1 MNLKNLSLLAA
12 LFLTA
17 IMLQGQEL
25 KKDTFNIDEVVVTST
40 KTETNRN
47 LVPMTISVVTDKE
60 LEESDET
67 SLLPVLSE
75 QVPGLF
81 VTERGI
87 AGFGVAG
94 GSAGQINMRGLG
106 GSPTSQVL
114 VLLDGHPQFMGMMG
128 HPLPDAYATSQAERV
143 EIIRGPA
150 SILYGSYAMGG
161 VINIITKKSQKE
173 GLRLN
178 SKAAYGSH
186 NTQKFMQSGGY
197 KKGDLSIFSSLNY
210 DKTDGHRDSS
220 DFNQVNGYLKIDYDI
235 NENFKLTAD
244 YNLSQFESQDPGIKT
259 KETETVTAG
268 ERIDILRGK
277 SSVSIENNYDQFD
290 GAIKGYFNFGE
301 HNISG
306 GWNSVDEMYG
316 LMIYEAMR
324 LFEGNSITIGYD
336 YMKYGGKGSPIVTVL
351 RDETGQ
357 IIPGPG
363 PQFQLSSFN
372 DRWINMENQA
382 GYTFIQQTLMNRL
395 TLSAGIRYDIS
406 NTYGN
411 EWIPQGGF
419 SYRALE
425 STVIKGSVAKG
436 YRPPSLRELF
446 LFPPANETLK
456 PERMMNYE
464 LGWHQKWLNGRL
476 NTEITGYVSDGEN
489 RIVMVPAAAPPPP
502 QYKNTGTF
510 YNTGIELASRYH
522 LSKNLNF
529 HMNYSYIDM
538 KEPLIATPEQNLF
551 ISGNYSWKD
560 FSFKLKIAHIRNLY
574 GEKSGKIEIIENQY
588 SNLGARIK
596 YQIDS
601 KLDVFISGDN
611 LLDEKY
617 AINYGYPMPGATFM
631 TGVNINY

>member
-1 MNLKNLSLLAA
+1 MTLKNLILIVLIVP
-12 LFLTA
+12 A
-17 IMLQGQEL
+17 IHGYGQEL
-25 KKDTFNIDEVVVTST
+25 TEDTVNIEEVVVTST
-40 KTETNRN
+40 KTKTNRN
-47 LVPMTISVVTDKE
+47 LVPTTISVVSEKDLKE
-60 LEESDET
+60 SHET
-67 SLLPVLSE
+67 ALLPVLSE
-75 QVPGLF
+75 QTPGLF

-94 GSAGQINMRGLG
+94 GAAGQINMRGLG

-128 HPLPDAYATSQAERV
+128 HPLPDAYAASQAERV

-150 SILYGSYAMGG
+150 SILYGSNAMGG

-173 GLRLN
+173 GIRFN

-197 KKGDLSIFSSLNY
+197 KKGNLSIFSSLNY

-220 DFNQVNGYLKIDYDI
+220 DFNQVNGYLKIDYDL
-235 NENFKLTAD
+235 NENIKLTAD
-244 YNLSQFESQDPGIKT
+244 YNLSQFESQDPGVKT
-259 KETETVTAG
+259 KSAG
-268 ERIDILRGK
+268 DRIDILRGK
-277 SSVSIENNYDQFD
+277 SSASIENNYKNFD

-301 HNISG
+301 HNISD
-306 GWNSVDEMYG
+306 GWQSVDEMYG

-324 LFEGNSITIGYD
+324 LFKGNSITIGYD
-336 YMKYGGKGSPIVTVL
+336 YMKYGGKGSPISTVL
-351 RDETGQ
+351 RDEEGN
-357 IIPGPG
+357 IIPGANG
-363 PQFQLSSFN
+363 PQFQLSPVN

-382 GYTFIQQTLMNRL
+382 GYAFIQQTLMNRL
-395 TLSAGIRYDIS
+395 TLSAGIRYDMS

-425 STVIKGSVAKG
+425 NTVIKGSVAKG

-456 PERMMNYE
+456 PEKMMNYE
-464 LGWHQKWLNGRL
+464 LGWHQKWFNEKL
-476 NTEITGYVSDGEN
+476 NTEITGYISDGEN
-489 RIVMVPAAAPPPP
+489 RIVMVPVAPPPPP
-502 QYKNTGTF
+502 QYKNTGAF

-522 LSKNLNF
+522 FSKNLNF

-551 ISGNYSWKD
+551 VSGNYSWKD
-560 FSFKLKIAHIRNLY
+560 FGFKLKIAHIRNLY
-574 GEKSGKIEIIENQY
+574 GEKSGNIEVIENQY
-588 SNLGARIK
+588 SNLGARVK

-611 LLDEKY
+611 LLNEKY

-631 TGVNINY
+631 TGINLNY